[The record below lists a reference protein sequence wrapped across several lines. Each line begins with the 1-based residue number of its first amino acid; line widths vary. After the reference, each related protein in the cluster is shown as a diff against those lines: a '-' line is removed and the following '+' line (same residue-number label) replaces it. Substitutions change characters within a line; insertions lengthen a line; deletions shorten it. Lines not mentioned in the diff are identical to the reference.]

1 LRQLIAG
8 RAGGCDFSDPLE
20 LSVETI
26 VANID
31 PSDEAGTGDR
41 DVKEEI
47 DISEAM
53 IFRPK
58 SS

>member
-1 LRQLIAG
+1 
-8 RAGGCDFSDPLE
+8 
-20 LSVETI
+20 VETI

-31 PSDEAGTGDR
+31 PSDKAGTGDR